1 MSDDI
6 DNRLIDYDDNY
17 REYDVT
23 DITWV
28 LGTDVPYLVDD
39 GDVLAIV
46 IVPTADGEQLP
57 NSARWYYGE
66 IDGVLPSA
74 YYMETQ
80 VLITEQNYDWIK
92 SEVTRKRRT
101 YYLQEQ
107 DVEDLTHDIIIQILE
122 DKVAT
127 GKWGATII
135 KVLNRNKQRI
145 LRNKEKTRIP
155 NEVL

>member
-1 MSDDI
+1 
-6 DNRLIDYDDNY
+6 
-17 REYDVT
+17 
-23 DITWV
+23 
-28 LGTDVPYLVDD
+28 
-39 GDVLAIV
+39 
-46 IVPTADGEQLP
+46 
-57 NSARWYYGE
+57 
-66 IDGVLPSA
+66 
-74 YYMETQ
+74 METQ

-145 LRNKEKTRIP
+145 TRNKEKTRIP